1 MKRNGTGPGNGTG
14 QGASGTYGGV
24 IDLAHLKA
32 EIERLRTLRAEGI
45 EEVVYEFELSHVA
58 TRFSIGTRKFRQ
70 FVEGSPKSNHSGDQ
84 NTPASIEEAN
94 RFVDGVKP
102 ELIIETANLPAGAAA
117 VRDAF
122 AGTEHLF
129 ERGVPV
135 KVVAS
140 DGVALP
146 QILLLTVETVVMET
160 HELRRPIKVTPEGH
174 RTATT
179 LPDRVAKQYL
189 AKKGEWNLRRLAGL
203 CTAPLLRADGS
214 IRTAGGYDPETRLW
228 CRNAPTLNL
237 PDCPSKDQARQ
248 ALRTLRAAFRTFP
261 FADAAHRRDADLDV
275 EVVELEKTP
284 GRDESAFLTGLMTG
298 SVLELTLA
306 PGMMLI
312 AARFSG
318 SGSGKGL
325 LIRAIALIAFGLMPS
340 PFTTKG
346 DQQELEKTLG
356 AAILEGGQTLFIDN
370 VNDTVLRSSTLES
383 ALTERPC
390 RVRLFGKLKTAELD
404 ATQFIGVTGN
414 ALRPSRDLV
423 RRFIC
428 GWLDAGVEHP
438 ALRRFPLA
446 DQAFL
451 EDIERRRPELLSAAL
466 TIWRWGRQ
474 NATCLAP
481 GLPLGS
487 YSTWS
492 QWCRDPLLA
501 LGCKDPVERIGE
513 LAAADPERE
522 QVSELFDAWSRRHGQ
537 ALTYRKDL
545 HPEVVGIIDPEKRWR
560 QRVTAYLD
568 SLAGTRQAGHLFERH
583 KDPRHPWIPATYRLK
598 RISPDLDV

>member
-1 MKRNGTGPGNGTG
+1 MRGNGVGPGNGSADRTG
-14 QGASGTYGGV
+14 GTAVGV

-32 EIERLRTLRAEGI
+32 EIERLRTLKTEGI
-45 EEVVYEFELSHVA
+45 EEVEFEFELSQA
-58 TRFSIGTRKFRQ
+58 AKRFGIGKRKFRQ
-70 FVEGSPKSNHSGDQ
+70 FVEGPPTGRRSGGQ
-84 NTPASIEEAN
+84 AAPASIEEAN
-94 RFVDGVKP
+94 RLVDGVKP
-102 ELIIETANLPAGAAA
+102 ELIVETANLPAAAAA

-122 AGTEHLF
+122 AATEYLF

-135 KVVAS
+135 KVVSS
-140 DGVALP
+140 DGDAPP
-146 QILLLTVETVVMET
+146 QIVPLTVDNVVMDI
-160 HELRRPIKVTPEGH
+160 HEQCRPIKLTPGGH
-174 RTATT
+174 RTEIT

-189 AKKGEWNLRRLAGL
+189 AKRGEWNLRRLAGL

-214 IRTAGGYDPETRLW
+214 IRTVEGYDRETRLW
-228 CRNAPTLNL
+228 CWNVPTLGL
-237 PDCPSKDQARQ
+237 PEHPSEDQARQ
-248 ALRTLRAAFRTFP
+248 ALRTLRTTFRTFP
-261 FADAAHRRDADLDV
+261 FADAERRRDADLDLELV
-275 EVVELEKTP
+275 DLEKPP

-298 SVLELTLA
+298 VCRPSLILT
-306 PGMMLI
+306 PGLMAI

-325 LIRAIALIAFGLMPS
+325 LIRAIVLIAFGLLPS
-340 PFTTKG
+340 ALTAKG

-356 AAILEGGQTLFIDN
+356 AALLEGDSSLLIDN
-370 VNDTVLRSSTLES
+370 VNDTVLRSPTLES

-404 ATQFIGVTGN
+404 ATQLVTVTGN
-414 ALRPSRDLV
+414 ALRPSRDLL

-428 GWLDAGVEHP
+428 WWLDARVEHP

-446 DQAFL
+446 DEDFL
-451 EDIERRRPELLSAAL
+451 ADIRRQRPELLGEAL

-474 NATCLAP
+474 NALHLAP

-492 QWCRDPLLA
+492 EWCRDPLLA
-501 LGCKDPVERIGE
+501 LGCADPVERIGE

-522 QVSELFDAWSRRHGQ
+522 EISELFEAWSDRHGE
-537 ALTYRKDL
+537 APTYRKNL
-545 HPEVVGIIDPEKRWR
+545 HPEVLRIVDPEKRGR

-568 SLAGTRQAGHLFERH
+568 SLAGTRHAGHLFERQ
-583 KDPRHPWIPATYRLK
+583 KDPKHPWIPATYRLK
-598 RISPDLDV
+598 RITKIEA